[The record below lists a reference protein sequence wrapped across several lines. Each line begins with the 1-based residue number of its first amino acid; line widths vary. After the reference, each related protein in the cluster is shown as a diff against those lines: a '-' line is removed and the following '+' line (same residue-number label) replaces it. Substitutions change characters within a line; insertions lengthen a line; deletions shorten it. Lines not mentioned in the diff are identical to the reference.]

1 MVMMICYLIG
11 AKIAG
16 YPQEI
21 GCDENDAVDYFA
33 AMEYDAYEIIKS
45 ENHSSSL
52 IKEGKIIVFIIIYLA
67 LIKRQALIKAKASN

>member
-1 MVMMICYLIG
+1 MICYLIG
-11 AKIAG
+11 DKIAG

-45 ENHSSSL
+45 ENHS
-52 IKEGKIIVFIIIYLA
+52 
-67 LIKRQALIKAKASN
+67 